1 MPHIH
6 TNPGQVD
13 QSATAFIIRNDLD
26 KPKML
31 LHVHRKLGS
40 LLPPGGHVELDET
53 PWMAMAHE
61 LREESGYSLD
71 ELQVVQ
77 PKIRLKVLSGITLH
91 PLPLVSNTHDISP
104 DHFHTD
110 LDYLFISSAEPQ
122 GMPDEGE
129 TAEMQWLGRAE
140 IAAVPAEN
148 IYENTREIALFIFD
162 EVLGSPEFEMVPATY
177 FSLEKLKK
185 SDS

>member
-6 TNPGQVD
+6 TEPGQID
-13 QSATAFIIRNDLD
+13 QSATAIIIRTDFTE
-26 KPKML
+26 PKML

-71 ELQVVQ
+71 ELLVVQ
-77 PKIRLKVLSGITLH
+77 PKIRLKHLSGITLH
-91 PLPLVSNTHDISP
+91 PLPLVSNTHDIP
-104 DHFHTD
+104 EDHFHTD
-110 LDYLFISSAEPQ
+110 LDYLFIASAEPQ
-122 GMPDEGE
+122 GVPDEGE
-129 TAEMQWLGRAE
+129 TAEMLWLTRDE
-140 IAAVPAEN
+140 IVALPKGK

-162 EVLGSPEFEMVPATY
+162 EVLGSDDFEHVPATV
-177 FSLEKLKK
+177 FSLEKISK
-185 SDS
+185 SD